1 MTRERMTQSGPSLF
15 QEGLRG
21 EAEFLTPRSEAGSL
35 RYIEM
40 GAVVVMASLP
50 F

>member
-21 EAEFLTPRSEAGSL
+21 EAEDLTPRSEAGSL
-35 RYIEM
+35 RYVET